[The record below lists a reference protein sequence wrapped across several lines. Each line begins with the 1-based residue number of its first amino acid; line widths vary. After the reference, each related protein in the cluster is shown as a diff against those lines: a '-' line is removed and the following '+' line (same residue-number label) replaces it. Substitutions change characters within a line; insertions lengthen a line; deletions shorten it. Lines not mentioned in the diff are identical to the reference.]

1 MTAVEWL
8 AEEIELRYGLTPT
21 LILLIRNAKE
31 KEKQQIIDA
40 FLKHRDSKFIHDQKI
55 NWQKSAEQYYNE
67 KFENK

>member
-1 MTAVEWL
+1 MAAVEWL

-21 LILLIRNAKE
+21 LILLIRDAKE

-40 FLKHRDSKFIHDQKI
+40 CYFGSQNLPYEVKD
-55 NWQKSAEQYYNE
+55 KSEQYYNE